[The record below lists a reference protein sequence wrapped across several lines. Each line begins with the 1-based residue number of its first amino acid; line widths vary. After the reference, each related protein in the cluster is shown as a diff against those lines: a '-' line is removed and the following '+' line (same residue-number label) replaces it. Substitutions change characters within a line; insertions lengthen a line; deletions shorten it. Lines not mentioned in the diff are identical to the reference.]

1 MAAKFIDNVELIHPV
16 SVAIEGL
23 DRIVALLLPNLPT

>member
-1 MAAKFIDNVELIHPV
+1 MAAKFIDDVKLIHPV

-23 DRIVALLLPNLPT
+23 DRSVAPLLPNLSM

>member
-16 SVAIEGL
+16 FVAIEGL
-23 DRIVALLLPNLPT
+23 DRIVAPLLPNLPT